1 MNSRGKRHII
11 FNRSGW
17 QKNHNGRMMQVENKK
32 WWRTHWMDTIE
43 WKKLIY
49 QILIGCREQHAF
61 LSTLYWLHYNVYI
74 VCYILPVYSGL
85 YRFALW
91 KQDIYAE
98 IISTFFPHSWNKMRY
113 AFEVCVVKEANVVNI
128 SFFLFLL
135 IFRVWKTS
143 SIYMQ
148 YIFDDFSTLECIPNS
163 PYWLC
168 N

>member
-32 WWRTHWMDTIE
+32 WWRTNWMETIE

-49 QILIGCREQHAF
+49 QIIIGCREQHAF

-74 VCYILPVYSGL
+74 VCYILPVYSGW

-98 IISTFFPHSWNKMRY
+98 IISTFFPHSCKRSKCGQY
-113 AFEVCVVKEANVVNI
+113 
-128 SFFLFLL
+128 FFFSLSPHFLCMKNEL
-135 IFRVWKTS
+135 NLCAIYFRWFF
-143 SIYMQ
+143 
-148 YIFDDFSTLECIPNS
+148 YIGMYSK
-163 PYWLC
+163 
-168 N
+168 